1 MIVQLLPELVTL
13 KFVAT
18 EPVAGIFAEVELGLF
33 EEIVHAV
40 VPEFTGKI
48 SENEVLPP
56 PPPPPQLTC
65 SAKYKNIKNLKIF
78 LKFI

>member
-1 MIVQLLPELVTL
+1 MQSFPELVTL
-13 KFVAT
+13 KLVAT
-18 EPVAGIFAEVELGLF
+18 EPVAGIFAVVALGLF

-40 VPEFTGKI
+40 VPESTGKI

-65 SAKYKNIKNLKIF
+65 RIKIAETK
-78 LKFI
+78 K